1 MEDNSP
7 HLPAYWI
14 ISTVGLGVFI
24 GSFNISLLNVSLPT
38 IARYFD
44 SNLSTVSWALVIY
57 LVVLSGTILV
67 FGRLADIKGVK
78 KIFFLGF
85 TIFTVGTL
93 FCGLSPG
100 IYFLSSFG

>member
-1 MEDNSP
+1 MEDSSP
-7 HLPAYWI
+7 HLPVKWI
-14 ISTVGLGVFI
+14 IFTVGIGVFI

-67 FGRLADIKGVK
+67 FGRQTHFKG
-78 KIFFLGF
+78 
-85 TIFTVGTL
+85 
-93 FCGLSPG
+93 SE
-100 IYFLSSFG
+100 